1 MANFDLGNY
10 IDVAERLRE
19 LYAKHPNARVIT
31 EIIEYTEA
39 RVTVRASVY
48 RDATDPEPAGVDF
61 SSLAIPGTT
70 PYTRG
75 SELENA
81 STSATGRAIVLAGLP
96 SKRVASAD
104 EVRAHR
110 AEGADDTRIAAEAAR
125 IFSEPQRAPQ
135 TAPETPQGA
144 GELGDCPEHRKP
156 FRVGKFGPHCA
167 SKLPDGGWCKR
178 KPALARVGVPA
189 PSPAQASDDDL
200 ERLPF

>member
-19 LYAKHPNARVIT
+19 LYAKYPNARVVT
-31 EIIEYTEA
+31 EIQEFTET
-39 RVTVRASVY
+39 RVTVRAAVY
-48 RDATDPEPAGVDF
+48 RDAADPEPAGVDF
-61 SSLAIPGTT
+61 SSLTIPGST

-110 AEGADDTRIAAEAAR
+110 VEGADDARVAQAAAR
-125 IFSEPQRAPQ
+125 IFSEPERGAQPAPQ
-135 TAPETPQGA
+135 APQAT

-167 SKLPDGGWCKR
+167 SKLPDGTWCKR
-178 KPALARVGVPA
+178 KPSLAKVGVPA
-189 PSPAQASDDDL
+189 PTTTKADDDSL

>member
-10 IDVAERLRE
+10 NDVAERLRE
-19 LYAKHPNARVIT
+19 LYAKHPNARVVT
-31 EIIEYTEA
+31 EIQEFSET
-39 RVTVRASVY
+39 RVTVRAAVY
-48 RDATDPEPAGVDF
+48 RDAGDAEPAGVDF
-61 SSLAIPGTT
+61 SSLAIPGST

-110 AEGADDTRIAAEAAR
+110 TEGTDNTQIAQAAAR
-125 IFSEPQRAPQ
+125 IFSEPEQGAQPATQAPQ
-135 TAPETPQGA
+135 QA

-167 SKLPDGGWCKR
+167 SKLPDGTWCKR
-178 KPALARVGVPA
+178 KPSLARVGVPA
-189 PSPAQASDDDL
+189 PAPAQADDDSL

>member
-48 RDATDPEPAGVDF
+48 RDAADAEPAGVDF

-110 AEGADDTRIAAEAAR
+110 AEGADDARLASEAAR

-135 TAPETPQGA
+135 AAPAAPQAA
-144 GELGDCPEHRKP
+144 GELGDCPEHQKP

-167 SKLPDGGWCKR
+167 SKLPDGSWCKR

-189 PSPAQASDDDL
+189 PAPAQGGDDDL
-200 ERLPF
+200 GSLPF